1 MVSGIVTDKSGQPLP
16 GVTVVLQ
23 GTTRGTVTN
32 ADGNYSLTNIPEDAI
47 LVFSFVGMRT
57 QEIPVGNLS
66 TINVEM
72 VFDAIGIEE
81 VVAIGYGTVKKSDL
95 TGSVAHID
103 ASQFFTKQAT
113 NAIEFLSGTIAGFN
127 STQGASASG
136 GGSME
141 VRGPTSLAANNNPL
155 IVLDGVIYFGSISD
169 INPNDI
175 ESIDVLKD
183 ASSAAVYGARAASG
197 VVIITTKTGKE
208 GAPIINFSTQIGVT
222 ALTNSNL
229 KFQSPEKFM
238 RVRQTGKDRAYHY
251 YTNPNNLPSEISLEE
266 WKNYDSNPSDDIT
279 DMYLNRLGIVELEK
293 ENYRTGKTIDW
304 YDEIMRNGIRQNY
317 DLSLSGKNERLSY
330 YWSLGY
336 TDNEGIELGD
346 DFNTVRS
353 RLNLNAN
360 VNKFIKVGANIQFSD
375 RDESSVPTVMEYAK
389 RASPYGNMYNDDG
402 TVKWYPHDDNIAPN
416 PFLNYYY
423 QDRLSTDQSLFANL
437 SGELKLLWGFS
448 YKIAFVNRY
457 LWSNDFNYYPT
468 TTIIGYQDGGRGTRA
483 RSSRYEW
490 MIDNLLSWKKT
501 VGAHNF
507 DLTLLYNAEKNQAW
521 SDNMVNTLFSPS
533 EALSFHQLEAGANPL
548 ISNNDIYST
557 GNATMARLNYTLLNR
572 YLITASW
579 RRDGYSAFGINNK
592 YATFPAVALA
602 WKISDENFFNN
613 HIINLLKIRTSWGIN
628 GNRDIGIYDALAKL
642 ATTKYLYGTTPATG
656 IYSNT
661 MANSDLR
668 WERTESINFG
678 LDFGI
683 LNNRVQGSADY
694 YRMTTNDLLLDRSLP
709 EIIGYASV
717 TSNLGELFNQ
727 GFEFTLNTVNIEKNK
742 NFRWNSSLVF
752 SFNRNKIKHLY
763 GEMIDVLDKEG
774 NVVGQKEADDWT
786 NGWFIGESID
796 RIWNYKFL
804 GVWQED
810 EAEQAAVYGQFPG
823 DPKLQDTNPDD
834 ALTNEDKVFLEY
846 KKPRYRF
853 GFRNDFAILKNLKV
867 SAFIR
872 AELGHFGANGLYR
885 RINQEHRLN
894 DYDVPYW
901 TKENPSNKYVRIAHL
916 SPVPFSYFESRAF
929 VRLQDLSVS
938 YIMPGKMVQS
948 TPIKNLTI
956 YLSGRNLVTLTKWT
970 NWDPETG
977 GTPLPKFYSLGL
989 NLTL

>member
-1 MVSGIVTDKSGQPLP
+1 
-16 GVTVVLQ
+16 
-23 GTTRGTVTN
+23 
-32 ADGNYSLTNIPEDAI
+32 
-47 LVFSFVGMRT
+47 
-57 QEIPVGNLS
+57 
-66 TINVEM
+66 
-72 VFDAIGIEE
+72 
-81 VVAIGYGTVKKSDL
+81 
-95 TGSVAHID
+95 
-103 ASQFFTKQAT
+103 
-113 NAIEFLSGTIAGFN
+113 
-127 STQGASASG
+127 
-136 GGSME
+136 
-141 VRGPTSLAANNNPL
+141 
-155 IVLDGVIYFGSISD
+155 
-169 INPNDI
+169 
-175 ESIDVLKD
+175 
-183 ASSAAVYGARAASG
+183 
-197 VVIITTKTGKE
+197 
-208 GAPIINFSTQIGVT
+208 
-222 ALTNSNL
+222 
-229 KFQSPEKFM
+229 
-238 RVRQTGKDRAYHY
+238 
-251 YTNPNNLPSEISLEE
+251 
-266 WKNYDSNPSDDIT
+266 
-279 DMYLNRLGIVELEK
+279 
-293 ENYRTGKTIDW
+293 
-304 YDEIMRNGIRQNY
+304 
-317 DLSLSGKNERLSY
+317 
-330 YWSLGY
+330 
-336 TDNEGIELGD
+336 
-346 DFNTVRS
+346 
-353 RLNLNAN
+353 
-360 VNKFIKVGANIQFSD
+360 
-375 RDESSVPTVMEYAK
+375 
-389 RASPYGNMYNDDG
+389 
-402 TVKWYPHDDNIAPN
+402 
-416 PFLNYYY
+416 
-423 QDRLSTDQSLFANL
+423 
-437 SGELKLLWGFS
+437 
-448 YKIAFVNRY
+448 
-457 LWSNDFNYYPT
+457 
-468 TTIIGYQDGGRGTRA
+468 
-483 RSSRYEW
+483 
-490 MIDNLLSWKKT
+490 
-501 VGAHNF
+501 
-507 DLTLLYNAEKNQAW
+507 
-521 SDNMVNTLFSPS
+521 
-533 EALSFHQLEAGANPL
+533 
-548 ISNNDIYST
+548 
-557 GNATMARLNYTLLNR
+557 
-572 YLITASW
+572 
-579 RRDGYSAFGINNK
+579 
-592 YATFPAVALA
+592 
-602 WKISDENFFNN
+602 
-613 HIINLLKIRTSWGIN
+613 
-628 GNRDIGIYDALAKL
+628 
-642 ATTKYLYGTTPATG
+642 
-656 IYSNT
+656 